1 MTATGQARELPTATS
16 TGLRVAITL
25 VALFGMIVAPMV
37 LVVLSIQATGFTF
50 MGSGPDPERIEAGK
64 NLRVAAGCSAFF
76 WAIAVWILTG
86 IRALHSSRN
95 YWEIFLSGLAV
106 LALLIAVGLLAF
118 TA

>member
-1 MTATGQARELPTATS
+1 
-16 TGLRVAITL
+16 VAITL